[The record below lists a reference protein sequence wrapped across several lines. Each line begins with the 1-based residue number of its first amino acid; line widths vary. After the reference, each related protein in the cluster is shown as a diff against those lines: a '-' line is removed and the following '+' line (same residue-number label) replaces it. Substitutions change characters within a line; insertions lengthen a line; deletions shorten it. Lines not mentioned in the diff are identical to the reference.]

1 MQLIYQWID
10 KYRSIND
17 NNLLNNLELNF
28 HHKYRFKYDGKDKL
42 EFEILEKTNYIDTYY
57 KENQYYSMIVGKN
70 GSGKSSI
77 FEMLYNGINISL
89 DMKSRKEKIRDKFI
103 AIFLDKDKFLFY
115 GFGINGQNEIYVSRI
130 ESINKINLDIEY
142 REYIDNL
149 RILSINSDFGSLEN
163 IETNYE
169 MSRERIKISDNI
181 KKKDITTFL
190 LDRQQAFEN
199 NSFMNANMYEAILNY
214 SKNDFIQSFLLN
226 YKYFKSIENN
236 DIELPQ
242 YVYFK
247 FDIPPKNYYEY
258 KFKKV
263 INESSEKIKDFL
275 IELSETLLDYYDSI
289 KLSSELSIFQKI
301 ESFYIFYLI
310 DKYLFYTSDK
320 TVFIDTLLKVDII
333 SKIKN
338 INFENLDNLY
348 FDYTIDIRFN
358 PFREF
363 LTLKDIV
370 IALKNTYHKVID
382 HSIIIN
388 ELENQEYMRNLSLS
402 VDSFKQIFTLGQI
415 YLSYDFYPIL
425 SSGHQQLFKTFNY
438 ILEGIQKFEKNGD
451 SYQKDV
457 LILLDEPDIRLHYE
471 WQRNYIKWL
480 SIFLEQF
487 EDFNFHIIINTHSN
501 LMLSDIP
508 KENVIVLDR
517 KDNKTSAKNIT
528 TQTLAQNLFENLN
541 NDFFLDKFIGA
552 YIEDKIKDIL
562 KKDDITINEK
572 ELISNLGEKIL
583 RVSLEMKYDIE
594 SK

>member
-1 MQLIYQWID
+1 
-10 KYRSIND
+10 
-17 NNLLNNLELNF
+17 
-28 HHKYRFKYDGKDKL
+28 
-42 EFEILEKTNYIDTYY
+42 
-57 KENQYYSMIVGKN
+57 
-70 GSGKSSI
+70 
-77 FEMLYNGINISL
+77 
-89 DMKSRKEKIRDKFI
+89 
-103 AIFLDKDKFLFY
+103 
-115 GFGINGQNEIYVSRI
+115 
-130 ESINKINLDIEY
+130 
-142 REYIDNL
+142 
-149 RILSINSDFGSLEN
+149 
-163 IETNYE
+163 
-169 MSRERIKISDNI
+169 
-181 KKKDITTFL
+181 
-190 LDRQQAFEN
+190 
-199 NSFMNANMYEAILNY
+199 MNANMYEAILNY

-528 TQTLAQNLFENLN
+528 AQTLAQNLFENLN

>member
-301 ESFYIFYLI
+301 KYIQQPDLQHR
-310 DKYLFYTSDK
+310 K
-320 TVFIDTLLKVDII
+320 
-333 SKIKN
+333 
-338 INFENLDNLY
+338 E
-348 FDYTIDIRFN
+348 
-358 PFREF
+358 
-363 LTLKDIV
+363 
-370 IALKNTYHKVID
+370 YH
-382 HSIIIN
+382 SP
-388 ELENQEYMRNLSLS
+388 Q
-402 VDSFKQIFTLGQI
+402 
-415 YLSYDFYPIL
+415 
-425 SSGHQQLFKTFNY
+425 
-438 ILEGIQKFEKNGD
+438 
-451 SYQKDV
+451 
-457 LILLDEPDIRLHYE
+457 
-471 WQRNYIKWL
+471 
-480 SIFLEQF
+480 
-487 EDFNFHIIINTHSN
+487 
-501 LMLSDIP
+501 
-508 KENVIVLDR
+508 
-517 KDNKTSAKNIT
+517 NK
-528 TQTLAQNLFENLN
+528 
-541 NDFFLDKFIGA
+541 
-552 YIEDKIKDIL
+552 
-562 KKDDITINEK
+562 
-572 ELISNLGEKIL
+572 
-583 RVSLEMKYDIE
+583 
-594 SK
+594 

>member
-1 MQLIYQWID
+1 MQLVYQWID
-10 KYRSIND
+10 KYRNISNT
-17 NNLLNNLELNF
+17 NLLDNLQLNF
-28 HHKYRFKYDGKDKL
+28 HHKYRFKYDGKEKL
-42 EFEILEKTNYIDTYY
+42 EFEILENTNYIGSYY

-77 FEMLYNGINISL
+77 FEILYNGINLSY
-89 DMKSRKEKIRDKFI
+89 DMKNKKENIRDRFI
-103 AIFLDKDKFLFY
+103 AIFLDEDRFLFY
-115 GFGINGQNEIYVSRI
+115 GFEINGQNEIYVSRI
-130 ESINKINLDIEY
+130 ESINKINLDIKY
-142 REYIDNL
+142 RECIDNL

-190 LDRQQAFEN
+190 LDRHQSYEN
-199 NSFMNANMYEAILNY
+199 NSFINSSMYESILNY
-214 SKNDFIQSFLLN
+214 SKNDFTQSFLLN

-247 FDIPPKNYYEY
+247 FDIPPKNYYEN

-263 INESSEKIKDFL
+263 INENSEKINNFL
-275 IELSETLLDYYDSI
+275 IELSKTLLDYYDSI
-289 KLSSELSIFQKI
+289 KLSSELSIFHKI

-310 DKYLFYTSDK
+310 DKYLFYTSDIN
-320 TVFIDTLLKVDII
+320 VFSDTLLKVDII

-338 INFENLDNLY
+338 IDFGNLDNLY
-348 FDYTIDIRFN
+348 FDDAIDIRFN
-358 PFREF
+358 PFGEF
-363 LTLKDIV
+363 LILKDI
-370 IALKNTYHKVID
+370 IFILQNTHHKVINNT
-382 HSIIIN
+382 IVIN
-388 ELENQEYMRNLSLS
+388 RLENQEYMRNLTLC

-438 ILEGIQKFEKNGD
+438 ILEGIHQFIKDGD
-451 SYQKDV
+451 SYTKDV

-471 WQRNYIKWL
+471 WQRNYVKWL

-487 EDFNFHIIINTHSN
+487 KDFNFHIIINTHSN

-517 KDNKTSAKNIT
+517 KDNKTIIKNAT
-528 TQTLAQNLFENLN
+528 SQTLAQNLFENLN
-541 NDFFLDKFIGA
+541 NDFFLDKFIGG
-552 YIEDKIKDIL
+552 YIEDKIIAIL
-562 KKDDITINEK
+562 KKDIITSDEK
-572 ELISNLGEKIL
+572 ELINNLGEKIL